1 VWANRRALGEGRVAA
16 RTSGA
21 KPIGVEVLEAVGA
34 QPRLSILDVLVH
46 HTT

>member
-1 VWANRRALGEGRVAA
+1 VRDAA
-16 RTSGA
+16 CTSGA
-21 KPIGVEVLEAVGA
+21 KPKVVEVLEGVGA